1 MSGTSDPSS
10 GESTGSARSL
20 SVVAFGGGTGMSC
33 LLTGLRRW
41 VDSVTAVVAVTDN
54 GGSSGRLRKEF
65 DMVPPGDIRNC
76 LVALSDGE
84 PILTKLLNY
93 RFEESDLKG
102 HSFGN
107 LMITA
112 LTRVTGSFDTAVREL
127 NRLLRVRGQVLPATE
142 KKVSLIARHP
152 GGTKSTGEVEISA
165 SQLAIEQLEMRPRV
179 DEPAEDVAQAIES
192 ADVLIFG
199 PGSLFTSVIPGLL
212 VDGIR
217 RRVLENRGQ
226 KIYIANVMTQRGETN
241 DLDLAAHVDAIERHA
256 GSPFITGVIAHS
268 GEFPESMLARYAQEG
283 SRPVVGAEIL
293 RDRGL
298 RVVEADLLD
307 RTVETARHQSD
318 QLASVL
324 AQQFLETLQR
334 RTA

>member
-1 MSGTSDPSS
+1 MSENDPST
-10 GESTGSARSL
+10 GESAGGARSL

-33 LLTGLRRW
+33 LLAGLRRW
-41 VDSVTAVVAVTDN
+41 VDSVTAIVAVTDN

-107 LMITA
+107 LLITA
-112 LTRVTGSFDTAVREL
+112 LTRVTGSFDSAVREL
-127 NRLLRVRGQVLPATE
+127 NRLLRVKGQVLPVTE

-179 DEPAEDVAQAIES
+179 EEPAEDVSHAIET

-217 RRVLENRGQ
+217 RRVLENSGQ
-226 KIYIANVMTQRGETN
+226 KIYVANVMTQTGETN

-256 GSPFITGVIAHS
+256 GRPFITGVVTHS
-268 GEFPESMLARYAQEG
+268 GDFPEPMLQRYAQEG
-283 SRPVVGAEIL
+283 CGPVVGADVL

-307 RTVETARHQSD
+307 RSVETARHQPD

-324 AQQFLETLQR
+324 VREFLETLQR